1 MPESKPSTANNV
13 PADQAAGLRRLRQ
26 AQPPI
31 CVTCFLD
38 RAAST
43 QALLRALSVLGKRI
57 LLVDMDGR
65 HLAVSRT
72 QCLFDWRQQLQRRQL
87 QGLPLPHGEGLYAPG
102 AQGGD
107 AEILEAA
114 HAYDCVVF
122 DAGVLSSSLDL
133 AIGRTQTLVLQVDAT
148 ADSLAVAYSLLKT
161 LHAADS
167 ASNVLLY
174 GTASACARL
183 TQAARH
189 FLGEAVARRM
199 WAAAEEDEHFA
210 ALAARIATEETGH
223 QAREEAGVTPK
234 HG

>member
-1 MPESKPSTANNV
+1 V
-13 PADQAAGLRRLRQ
+13 PADQAAGLRRLRHAQ
-26 AQPPI
+26 API
-31 CVTCFLD
+31 CITCFLN
-38 RAAST
+38 RAAAT

-72 QCLFDWRQQLQRRQL
+72 QSLFDWRQQLQRRQL
-87 QGLPLPHGEGLYAPG
+87 QGLPLPHGEGLYAPA

-114 HAYDCVVF
+114 QAYDCVVF
-122 DAGVLSSSLDL
+122 DAGVLSSSLAL
-133 AIGRTQTLVLQVDAT
+133 ASGTRQTLVLQVDAT
-148 ADSLAVAYSLLKT
+148 AGSLALGYALLKT
-161 LHAADS
+161 LHASDN
-167 ASNVLLY
+167 ASDVLLY
-174 GTASACARL
+174 GAASACTRL

-189 FLGEAVARRM
+189 FLGEAMARRI

-210 ALAARIATEETGH
+210 ALAARIAAEETGH
-223 QAREEAGVTPK
+223 QAREEAGIIPK

>member
-1 MPESKPSTANNV
+1 V
-13 PADQAAGLRRLRQ
+13 PADQAAGLRRLRRAQ
-26 AQPPI
+26 API
-31 CVTCFLD
+31 CITCFLD

-65 HLAVSRT
+65 HLAATRT
-72 QCLFDWRQQLQRRQL
+72 RSLFDWRQQLQRRQL

-122 DAGVLSSSLDL
+122 DAGMLSSSPSL
-133 AIGRTQTLVLQVDAT
+133 ATGRKQTLVLQVDAT
-148 ADSLAVAYSLLKT
+148 ADSLALGYALLKT
-161 LHAADS
+161 LHASDD
-167 ASNVLLY
+167 ASDVLLY
-174 GTASACARL
+174 GAASACTRL
-183 TQAARH
+183 SQAARH
-189 FLGEAVARRM
+189 FLGDAMARRI

-210 ALAARIATEETGH
+210 ALAARIAAEETGH
-223 QAREEAGVTPK
+223 QAREEAGIIPK

>member
-1 MPESKPSTANNV
+1 M

-26 AQPPI
+26 AQTPI
-31 CVTCFLD
+31 CVTCFLA

-43 QALLRALSVLGKRI
+43 QALLRALSGLGKRI

-72 QCLFDWRQQLQRRQL
+72 QSLFDWRQQLQRRQL
-87 QGLPLPHGEGLYAPG
+87 QGLPLPHGEGMYAPG

-114 HAYDCVVF
+114 FAYDCVLF
-122 DAGVLSSSLDL
+122 DAGVLSSSLAL
-133 AIGRTQTLVLQVDAT
+133 ATGRKQMLVLQVDAT
-148 ADSLAVAYSLLKT
+148 ADSLALGYSLLKT
-161 LHAADS
+161 LHS
-167 ASNVLLY
+167 SGNASDVLLY
-174 GTASACARL
+174 GAASACIRL

-189 FLGEAVARRM
+189 FLGEETARRM
-199 WAAAEEDEHFA
+199 WAAAAEDEHFA
-210 ALAARIATEETGH
+210 ALAARIAAEETGH
-223 QAREEAGVTPK
+223 QAREDAGVIPE